1 MSSPWNHH
9 SMIRDCTRYRT
20 AMSPATHSI
29 FLVRHSSSDS
39 REASTRNARAAWP
52 QSVIIWRVGCSS
64 RTLTAHSLNPFT
76 HRSPSLASLNA
87 SNSTAGSPANSWA
100 PAISCAARCATMSR
114 FRQPWAT
121 LGWSHAGGSV
131 NCIVR
136 PRRCRSAYAIPASC
150 VRSNATD
157 SSSPRRDVTT
167 APTVRR
173 RPTRPYR
180 TRPHRADIVAR
191 VSKAIERFLG
201 AAEVL
206 GHPVQVRRFPEG
218 TKTAEDAARAIGCEV
233 GQIVKSLVFVAG
245 DEPVLAL
252 TSGANRVD
260 LVRLAALA
268 GESEARR
275 ATPEE
280 ARAATGFAVG
290 GTPPF
295 GHPERIRTF
304 LDRDLLAFEEIWAAA
319 GTPDAVFRTTPEELR
334 RTSEA
339 EVADL
344 KETPAGG

>member
-1 MSSPWNHH
+1 MPSSCLRSKATEP
-9 SMIRDCTRYRT
+9 SSSSV
-20 AMSPATHSI
+20 AMSPTGP
-29 FLVRHSSSDS
+29 VRV
-39 REASTRNARAAWP
+39 RA
-52 QSVIIWRVGCSS
+52 
-64 RTLTAHSLNPFT
+64 
-76 HRSPSLASLNA
+76 
-87 SNSTAGSPANSWA
+87 
-100 PAISCAARCATMSR
+100 
-114 FRQPWAT
+114 
-121 LGWSHAGGSV
+121 
-131 NCIVR
+131 
-136 PRRCRSAYAIPASC
+136 
-150 VRSNATD
+150 
-157 SSSPRRDVTT
+157 
-167 APTVRR
+167 
-173 RPTRPYR
+173 PYR
-180 TRPHRADIVAR
+180 TRPHRADLVAGVR
-191 VSKAIERFLG
+191 QAIERFLVP
-201 AAEVL
+201 AEVL
-206 GHPVQVRRFPEG
+206 GHPVEVRSFPEG

-268 GESEARR
+268 GGSEARR

-304 LDRDLLAFEEIWAAA
+304 LDHDLLAFEEIWAAA
-319 GTPDAVFRTTPEELR
+319 GTPDAVFRTTPEELL